1 MTVSFFIN
9 PFLDKI
15 HLKNKELEGKTAKY
29 PSEKFSFIFI
39 DFCKE
44 KQ

>member
-1 MTVSFFIN
+1 MVNFFIN
-9 PFLDKI
+9 PIKIKI
-15 HLKNKELEGKTAKY
+15 HLKNKELKGKTAKN
-29 PSEKFSFIFI
+29 PAEKFSVIFI

>member
-1 MTVSFFIN
+1 MTSFFIN
-9 PFLDKI
+9 PFSIKN
-15 HLKNKELEGKTAKY
+15 HLKNKELEGKTAKN
-29 PSEKFSFIFI
+29 PVEKFSVIFI